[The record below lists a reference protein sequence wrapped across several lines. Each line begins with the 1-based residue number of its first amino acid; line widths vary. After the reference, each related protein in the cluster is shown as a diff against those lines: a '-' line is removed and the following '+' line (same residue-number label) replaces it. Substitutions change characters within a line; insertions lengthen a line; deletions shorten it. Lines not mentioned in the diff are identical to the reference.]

1 MLVIRYAKSMPVL
14 VVYSSSV
21 ALVVCQIYALVIM
34 DTSLAEIIIV
44 IIIITTV
51 MVEMLDVFHCICLS
65 VSGYNLLMLISPLH
79 FFASLSAGTD
89 PSLTTVMIKISPALT
104 H

>member
-1 MLVIRYAKSMPVL
+1 MPVL

-21 ALVVCQIYALVIM
+21 ARVVGQIYALVIM

-65 VSGYNLLMLISPLH
+65 VSGYTLLMLISPLH

-89 PSLTTVMIKISPALT
+89 PSLTTVMLKISPVLT